1 MPNTNAELLA
11 GKAGH
16 DYCSSVFDG
25 YFYDP
30 AGNLVFQ
37 ALANTDASVEVTT
50 NKTEK
55 KGGDGGA
62 TLWTVVSDRSV
73 TASMSALDIQTE
85 YIAANLGSTIQI
97 TKSVF
102 LTNKEFRAVSGK
114 ITLPVAPVD
123 KKVNVTINGNDV
135 VINNVTDTTLDLTS
149 YGITNE
155 CINVTYLYEADGEI
169 VPIPVSSSPM
179 VGKLI
184 LKTKL
189 YRSGVGEIGENGWVL
204 PQFQLDGNFTHS
216 TNTSDGGS
224 FEITGSALKDNS
236 GSACD
241 GSGDS
246 YGYYFKHYYDSE
258 MLYKFSSIL
267 ATPSESV
274 LSAGGSETEQ
284 IKVYGVRGSSVSQV
298 ELTKGVTYKSDHE
311 EYAKVSESG
320 LITAVAEGNA
330 KITCTYKNLQATV
343 DVTVTT

>member
-11 GKAGH
+11 KKVGY

-25 YFYDP
+25 YFYD
-30 AGNLVFQ
+30 ANGNLAFK
-37 ALANTDASVEVTT
+37 ALANTDASVEVATT
-50 NKTEK
+50 KTEK
-55 KGGDGGA
+55 KAGDGGA
-62 TLWTVVSDRSV
+62 TLWTVISDRSV
-73 TASMSALDIQTE
+73 TASMTAIDIQTE
-85 YIAANLGSTIQI
+85 YIAANLGAIIQI
-97 TKSVF
+97 TKSTF
-102 LTNKEFRAVSGK
+102 LTNKEFRAASGK
-114 ITLPVAPVD
+114 ITLPVTPID
-123 KKVNVTINGNDV
+123 KKVIVTIAGSDV
-135 VINNVTDTTLDLTS
+135 TITNITGTELDLTS

-155 CINVTYLYEADGEI
+155 CVNVTYLYEADGEI

-179 VGKLI
+179 VGRLI

-189 YRSGVGEIGENGWVL
+189 YRSGVGEIGEIGWDL

-236 GSACD
+236 GSSCD
-241 GSGDS
+241 GSGDT
-246 YGYYFKHYYDSE
+246 YGRFFKHYYNSE

-284 IKVYGVRGSSVSQV
+284 IKVYGVRGSTVSQI
-298 ELTKGVTYKSDHE
+298 ELTEGVTYKSDHE
-311 EYAKVSESG
+311 DYAKVSETG

-343 DVTVTT
+343 DVTVTA